1 MEFKNKADLA
11 FLQIKSYILK
21 KTLSLDCED
30 KPENRVYVLG
40 ELKKLQSYIEDDIKE
55 RIML

>member
-1 MEFKNKADLA
+1 MEFKDKADLT
-11 FLQIKSYILK
+11 FLQIRTYVLK

-30 KPENRVYVLG
+30 KPENVVYVLG
-40 ELKKLQSYIEDDIKE
+40 ELKKLQNYIEDDIKE